1 MAGSMIS
8 RRMSI
13 SAWKGRSLGSAAK
26 NRSSNWP
33 AGVDQSISPAHQV
46 SVEGMFAWAN
56 AQEIERLLDK
66 PVAHFGVPAEA
77 ARQSLVSWAH
87 PPRLLADQKPGS
99 QSRLA
104 PRPVRSFS
112 NAAHHLTDTT
122 ASADPWQSSR
132 RRFAAKGGLRFSDC
146 YW

>member
-1 MAGSMIS
+1 CILSSFAATMNAERSSSSSEKRSTSPLNNWRSTVSWSGAEPK
-8 RRMSI
+8 RVT
-13 SAWKGRSLGSAAK
+13 WKGRSLGSAAK

-33 AGVDQSISPAHQV
+33 AGVDQSISPAHQS

-99 QSRLA
+99 HSRLA
-104 PRPVRSFS
+104 PRPVRSFF
-112 NAAHHLTDTT
+112 N
-122 ASADPWQSSR
+122 
-132 RRFAAKGGLRFSDC
+132 
-146 YW
+146 